1 MLEMKDE
8 SSRDWLLK
16 AWRYPRLTMPFKAFA
31 TFKEKILKPGKE
43 GVKNAVGDSL
53 GILQR

>member
-1 MLEMKDE
+1 
-8 SSRDWLLK
+8 
-16 AWRYPRLTMPFKAFA
+16 MPFKAFD

-53 GILQR
+53 GGLCSSIILCLDLDGDGLEKSR

>member
-1 MLEMKDE
+1 
-8 SSRDWLLK
+8 
-16 AWRYPRLTMPFKAFA
+16 MPFKAFN